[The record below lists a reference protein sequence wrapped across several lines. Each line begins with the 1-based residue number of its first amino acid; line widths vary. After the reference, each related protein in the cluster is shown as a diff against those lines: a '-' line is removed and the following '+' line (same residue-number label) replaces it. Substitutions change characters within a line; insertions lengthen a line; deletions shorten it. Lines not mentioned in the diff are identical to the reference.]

1 MKKMLYIMGIE
12 WNWIFQR
19 PHILARQLQDMYEVT
34 VVCPKQLIHPKHQNN
49 EPPDRLIELLQIPF
63 QEKLQMIGKVANSCK
78 LDAVS
83 AISLLLTKFFVFENQ
98 AQNLCHI
105 QLMFISIHNY
115 FKLSSSATRCVNT
128 FD

>member
-1 MKKMLYIMGIE
+1 MTKSGNEKKSKFFTGFAKKNAHFDNKYGNFHFII
-12 WNWIFQR
+12 
-19 PHILARQLQDMYEVT
+19 
-34 VVCPKQLIHPKHQNN
+34 K
-49 EPPDRLIELLQIPF
+49 
-63 QEKLQMIGKVANSCK
+63 GKVANSCK

>member
-1 MKKMLYIMGIE
+1 MRLSVFHMSKSGNEK
-12 WNWIFQR
+12 N
-19 PHILARQLQDMYEVT
+19 PNSSPDMQKNAHFDNKYGYFHFII
-34 VVCPKQLIHPKHQNN
+34 K
-49 EPPDRLIELLQIPF
+49 
-63 QEKLQMIGKVANSCK
+63 GKVANSCK

>member
-1 MKKMLYIMGIE
+1 MQKNAHFDNKYGYFHFII
-12 WNWIFQR
+12 
-19 PHILARQLQDMYEVT
+19 
-34 VVCPKQLIHPKHQNN
+34 K
-49 EPPDRLIELLQIPF
+49 
-63 QEKLQMIGKVANSCK
+63 GKVANSCK

-83 AISLLLTKFFVFENQ
+83 AISLLLTKLFVFENQ